1 MNFDDWCWVLVVIIL
16 GFLVAMAA
24 VGCVSDN
31 PCSMAGMS
39 AAEIEQGIA
48 RGCGR

>member
-1 MNFDDWCWVLVVIIL
+1 MTDAYVFALLLLAVVIIAL
-16 GFLVAMAA
+16 L
-24 VGCVSDN
+24 GCVSDN